1 MVDYPFAIT
10 SEAGAPEEYKV
21 GGSVIAIFKNFDE
34 GRNDFEG
41 EVTEVI
47 EGDRL
52 SEEVREDQ
60 RRSKKVIEGH
70 RRSKKLREAQRRS
83 EKVGEGQRRSEM
95 VREGHRRS

>member
-41 EVTEVI
+41 EVTE
-47 EGDRL
+47 
-52 SEEVREDQ
+52 
-60 RRSKKVIEGH
+60 
-70 RRSKKLREAQRRS
+70 EAIVS
-83 EKVGEGQRRSEM
+83 GNALPLVVEIY
-95 VREGHRRS
+95 

>member
-52 SEEVREDQ
+52 SEEVR
-60 RRSKKVIEGH
+60 
-70 RRSKKLREAQRRS
+70 
-83 EKVGEGQRRSEM
+83 
-95 VREGHRRS
+95 